1 MHLKILCKKET
12 AEIMSKLMNL
22 FVKNEKKIAA
32 NYEKDIPKT
41 RK

>member
-22 FVKNEKKIAA
+22 FVKNEKKMLQTM
-32 NYEKDIPKT
+32 KRT
-41 RK
+41 S